1 MIKLSLGL
9 AYLHYALKRQSE
21 NRHYLMMQGFS
32 FLQNYYNDRHMSKVP
47 SERQEAEFNLGRAY
61 HMLGLTHLA
70 IPYYERCLDLSQAF
84 NDEGSESNLED
95 YAQEAAFTLQG
106 IWATSGRTELAQA
119 VTEKWLVV

>member
-21 NRHYLMMQGFS
+21 NRHYLIMQGFS
-32 FLQNYYNDRHMSKVP
+32 FLQKYYNDRRGSKVL

-70 IPYYERCLDLSQAF
+70 IPYYERCLDLSRAF
-84 NDEGSESNLED
+84 DGGGSESYLED
-95 YAQEAAFTLQG
+95 FAQDAAFTLQG
-106 IWATSGRTELAQA
+106 IWAASGRIERAQA
-119 VTEKWLVV
+119 VTERWLVI